1 METMVDN
8 GTHSSKERIPMKKF
22 DVLNRII
29 DAGVVA
35 VVRAESADQAIHI
48 AEACLKGGIPSI
60 EVTFTVPGALQVIEG
75 LAKRFSEQELLI
87 GAGTVLDAE
96 TARLAILAG
105 AQYLVSPGFDLET
118 AKLANRYQIPY
129 MPGCLTITEMIHAM
143 EAGVDI
149 VKLFPG
155 SAFGPSYVKAVK
167 GPLPQINLMPT
178 GGVTLDNVGE
188 WISAGVVAVGV
199 GSELTGP
206 AKKGDYAKVAEL
218 ASAFIAAVKKARAT
232 K

>member
-1 METMVDN
+1 METVNEHDGQM
-8 GTHSSKERIPMKKF
+8 SKETTGMKKH
-22 DVLNRII
+22 DVLKRIME
-29 DAGVVA
+29 AGVVA
-35 VVRAESADQAIHI
+35 VVRAENANQAIRI
-48 AEACLKGGIPSI
+48 AEACLAGGIPSI

-87 GAGTVLDAE
+87 GAGTVLDAQ
-96 TARLAILAG
+96 TARAAILAG

-129 MPGCLTITEMIHAM
+129 MPGCLTITEMIHAL
-143 EAGVDI
+143 EAGVDV

-178 GGVTLDNVGE
+178 GGVSLNNVQD
-188 WISAGVVAVGV
+188 WIDAGVVAVGV

-206 AKKGDYAKVAEL
+206 AKKGDYANVTENAK
-218 ASAFIAAVKKARAT
+218 AFIEAVKKARNA

>member
-1 METMVDN
+1 
-8 GTHSSKERIPMKKF
+8 MKKHEI
-22 DVLNRII
+22 LQKIEA
-29 DAGVVA
+29 AGVVA
-35 VVRAESADQAIHI
+35 VVRAESAEQAIKI
-48 AEACLKGGIPSI
+48 AEACLQGGIPSI
-60 EVTFTVPGALQVIEG
+60 EVTFTVPGALSVIEG
-75 LAKRFSEQELLI
+75 LAKRFSDKELVV
-87 GAGTVLDAE
+87 GAGTVLDSE

-178 GGVTLDNVGE
+178 GGVSLDNVGE

-206 AKKGDYAKVAEL
+206 AKKGDYAKVTDL
-218 ASAFIAAVKKARAT
+218 SKMFIEAVKKARSE